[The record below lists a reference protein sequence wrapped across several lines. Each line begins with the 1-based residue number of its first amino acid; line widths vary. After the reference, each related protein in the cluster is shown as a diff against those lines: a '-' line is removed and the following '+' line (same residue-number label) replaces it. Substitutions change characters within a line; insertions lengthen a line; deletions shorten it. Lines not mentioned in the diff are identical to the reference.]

1 MFRKKLFKMIS
12 FVSMFALSFSS
23 SVVYAQEIEPVIV
36 ESGVKEFST
45 DGIKVFSNE
54 EIPIEAPSF
63 YNSYQWHILKGTNYQ
78 RLANGLEPLSMSA
91 VMQNAADIRSQ
102 ELAALFDHTRPNGS
116 DCFSILHEKGIPY
129 SLSGENIAA
138 GLPDPYWTIN
148 E

>member
-63 YNSYQWHILKGTNYQ
+63 YNSY
-78 RLANGLEPLSMSA
+78 
-91 VMQNAADIRSQ
+91 
-102 ELAALFDHTRPNGS
+102 
-116 DCFSILHEKGIPY
+116 
-129 SLSGENIAA
+129 
-138 GLPDPYWTIN
+138 
-148 E
+148 